1 LKFFLVRH
9 GETEWNK
16 LGKFQGQVD
25 IPLNERGRAQARD
38 TARAAR
44 SWETTAVYASPLS
57 RTRQFAE
64 EISLQ
69 VGLPVQ
75 PEPRLKELD
84 LGQLDGITNEEM
96 RSQWGSMYQAWREN
110 PGDVPMPGGESLSQ
124 VQRRAW
130 EAILDIEAGRGDSD
144 VLVVVSHNFTIKT
157 IVAQLL
163 GVPWS
168 HFHNMS
174 LSLSS
179 ISVMESGS
187 RGRRLLAYNSTG
199 HLVN

>member
-1 LKFFLVRH
+1 MKFFLVRH

-38 TARAAR
+38 TALEARAGEA
-44 SWETTAVYASPLS
+44 TAVCTSPLS
-57 RTRQFAE
+57 RTFQFAE

-69 VGLPVQ
+69 VGLQVNADH
-75 PEPRLKELD
+75 RLKELD
-84 LGQLDGITNEEM
+84 LGKLDGITGQEM

-110 PGDVPMPGGESLSQ
+110 PGDVPMPGGESLTQ

-130 EAILDIEAGRGDSD
+130 EAIQEMEESHGDSD

-163 GVPWS
+163 AVPWS
-168 HFHNMS
+168 HFHSMS

-179 ISVMESGS
+179 VTVMESGP
-187 RGRRLLAYNSTG
+187 RGRRLLTYNSTG
-199 HLVN
+199 HLAH

>member
-96 RSQWGSMYQAWREN
+96 QPMGEHV
-110 PGDVPMPGGESLSQ
+110 PGLEG
-124 VQRRAW
+124 
-130 EAILDIEAGRGDSD
+130 
-144 VLVVVSHNFTIKT
+144 K
-157 IVAQLL
+157 
-163 GVPWS
+163 
-168 HFHNMS
+168 
-174 LSLSS
+174 
-179 ISVMESGS
+179 S
-187 RGRRLLAYNSTG
+187 RGRAHARWRV
-199 HLVN
+199 LVPGTTPGLGSHPGY